1 MQSNSFV
8 LGLACVCALVL
19 LLSLALDF
27 ELDVLKMTALFLSG
41 FVFFLLIRKKKIN
54 LLSSK

>member
-8 LGLACVCALVL
+8 LGLACVCALLL

-41 FVFFLLIRKKKIN
+41 FVFFY
-54 LLSSK
+54 